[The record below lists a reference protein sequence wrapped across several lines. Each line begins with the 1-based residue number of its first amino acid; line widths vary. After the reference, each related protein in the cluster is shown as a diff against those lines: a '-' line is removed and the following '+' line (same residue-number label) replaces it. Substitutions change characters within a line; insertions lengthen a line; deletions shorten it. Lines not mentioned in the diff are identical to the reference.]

1 MCQFQQ
7 WPISVVCFCQVL
19 YISIIYRIGFSI
31 LTTLSWVKHSKTSLD
46 ICCKCESFKSH
57 TLNDYMTRD
66 FQWSTLRT
74 LWLGSVLRKYILW
87 YCFVFRKR
95 KCIVY
100 SIMNTLETFL
110 LVIDMFNYSLGAMQL
125 RLLKRVRRHANR
137 VKWNSSS
144 KNSCCN
150 EGLNV

>member
-19 YISIIYRIGFSI
+19 YISIIYRVGVSI
-31 LTTLSWVKHSKTSLD
+31 LSTLSLVKLSKTSIDMVMLQMW
-46 ICCKCESFKSH
+46 IIWESYSI
-57 TLNDYMTRD
+57 
-66 FQWSTLRT
+66 
-74 LWLGSVLRKYILW
+74 WLYILRKYILW

>member
-19 YISIIYRIGFSI
+19 YISIIYRIGVSI
-31 LTTLSWVKHSKTSLD
+31 SSILSWVKHSKTSLD
-46 ICCKCESFKSH
+46 ICWKCESFKSR
-57 TLNDYMTRD
+57 MTRN

-74 LWLGSVLRKYILW
+74 LWLGSILRKYILW

-137 VKWNSSS
+137 VKWNSS

>member
-19 YISIIYRIGFSI
+19 YISIIYRIGVSI
-31 LTTLSWVKHSKTSLD
+31 SSILSWVKHSKTSLD
-46 ICCKCESFKSH
+46 IWCKCESFKSH
-57 TLNDYMTRD
+57 TLTRD

-74 LWLGSVLRKYILW
+74 LWLGSILRKYILW

-95 KCIVY
+95 TCIVY

-137 VKWNSSS
+137 VKWNSS